1 MFQLCQ
7 NLLEIY
13 GNPKMLEKY
22 LKNAKVRGLCLQNVM
37 HHNNKKIIIAFKK
50 IDADVIKKIKK

>member
-1 MFQLCQ
+1 
-7 NLLEIY
+7 
-13 GNPKMLEKY
+13 MLEKY

-37 HHNNKKIIIAFKK
+37 HHNSKKIIIAFKK

>member
-1 MFQLCQ
+1 
-7 NLLEIY
+7 
-13 GNPKMLEKY
+13 MLEKY

-37 HHNNKKIIIAFKK
+37 HHNSKKIIITFKK